1 MDEFSNYE
9 TYLYISPNKFI
20 ITVNTSLRKTVY
32 YEELAVN
39 DPSDNKNFEKLDQFL
54 NHNIFKIEKK
64 LKSFVE
70 KIDIILDLDIFFPVE
85 ISIKN
90 NNYEDYIDTKNLNYL
105 LYEAKEVCK
114 KTIDHKK
121 IIHMIISNYQI
132 DNKIYSSLPDNIKCS
147 SYSLDL
153 KLICISNS
161 LIREIEIILK
171 KYHISLN
178 QLLSGSYIKN
188 FFLNDERDIFL
199 MAKKII
205 DGHNPNEVILKDK
218 SEKNQGFFEKFF
230 NFFS

>member
-20 ITVNTSLRKTVY
+20 IAVDTSLSKKVY
-32 YEELAVN
+32 YEELSFN
-39 DPSDNKNFEKLDQFL
+39 DQLNNKNFEKLDEFL

-64 LKSFVE
+64 LKTFVE

-90 NNYEDYIDTKNLNYL
+90 NNHEDYIDLKNLNYL

-114 KTIDHKK
+114 KTIDQKK
-121 IIHMIISNYQI
+121 IIHMIINNYQI
-132 DNKIYSSLPDNIKCS
+132 DIKIYSFPDKYC

-171 KYHISLN
+171 KYQSL
-178 QLLSGSYIKN
+178 
-188 FFLNDERDIFL
+188 
-199 MAKKII
+199 
-205 DGHNPNEVILKDK
+205 
-218 SEKNQGFFEKFF
+218 
-230 NFFS
+230 

>member
-20 ITVNTSLRKTVY
+20 ITVKTSLSKTVY
-32 YEELAVN
+32 YEELAVK
-39 DPSDNKNFEKLDQFL
+39 DQSDNKNFEKLDQFL

-90 NNYEDYIDTKNLNYL
+90 NNYEDYINLKNLNYL

-199 MAKKII
+199 MAKKMI

-218 SEKNQGFFEKFF
+218 SKKNQGFFEKFF

>member
-9 TYLYISPNKFI
+9 TYLYISPSKFI
-20 ITVNTSLRKTVY
+20 ITVNTSLSKTVY
-32 YEELAVN
+32 YEELAVK
-39 DPSDNKNFEKLDQFL
+39 DQSDNKNFEKLDQFL
-54 NHNIFKIEKK
+54 NHNIFRIEKK

-90 NNYEDYIDTKNLNYL
+90 NNYEDYINLKNLNYL

-199 MAKKII
+199 MAKKMI

>member
-39 DPSDNKNFEKLDQFL
+39 DPSDNKNFEKFDQFL
-54 NHNIFKIEKK
+54 NNNIFKIEKK

-90 NNYEDYIDTKNLNYL
+90 NNYEDYIDLKNLNYL

-114 KTIDHKK
+114 KTIEQKK
-121 IIHMIISNYQI
+121 IIHMIIDNYQI

-161 LIREIEIILK
+161 LIREIEVILK

-199 MAKKII
+199 MAKKMI

>member
-9 TYLYISPNKFI
+9 TYLYISPSKFI
-20 ITVNTSLRKTVY
+20 ITVNTGLSKTIY
-32 YEELAVN
+32 YEELAVK
-39 DPSDNKNFEKLDQFL
+39 DQSDNKNFEKLDQFL

-90 NNYEDYIDTKNLNYL
+90 NNYEDYINLKNLNYL

-199 MAKKII
+199 MAKKMI

>member
-132 DNKIYSSLPDNIKCS
+132 DNKIYSSLPANIKCS

-153 KLICISNS
+153 KLICISKS

-178 QLLSGSYIKN
+178 QLLSGSYIKT

>member
-9 TYLYISPNKFI
+9 TYLYISPSKFI
-20 ITVNTSLRKTVY
+20 ITVNTSLSKTVY
-32 YEELAVN
+32 YEELAVK
-39 DPSDNKNFEKLDQFL
+39 DQSDNKNFEKLDQFL

-90 NNYEDYIDTKNLNYL
+90 NNYEDYINLKNLNYL

-199 MAKKII
+199 MAKKMI

>member
-90 NNYEDYIDTKNLNYL
+90 NNYKDYIDLKNLNYL

-114 KTIDHKK
+114 KTIDQKK
-121 IIHMIISNYQI
+121 IIHMIINNYQI

-199 MAKKII
+199 MAKKMI

-230 NFFS
+230 HFFS

>member
-9 TYLYISPNKFI
+9 TYLYISPSKFI
-20 ITVNTSLRKTVY
+20 ITVNTGLSKTIY
-32 YEELAVN
+32 YEELAVK
-39 DPSDNKNFEKLDQFL
+39 DQSDNKNFEKLDQFL

-90 NNYEDYIDTKNLNYL
+90 NNYGDYINLKNLNYL

-199 MAKKII
+199 MAKKMI

>member
-90 NNYEDYIDTKNLNYL
+90 NNYEDYIDLKNLNYL

-114 KTIDHKK
+114 KTIEQKK
-121 IIHMIISNYQI
+121 IIHMIIDNYQI

-161 LIREIEIILK
+161 LIREIEVILK

-199 MAKKII
+199 MAKKMI

-230 NFFS
+230 HFFS

>member
-1 MDEFSNYE
+1 MDEISNYE

-70 KIDIILDLDIFFPVE
+70 KIDIIIDLDIFFPVE

-90 NNYEDYIDTKNLNYL
+90 NNHEDYIDLKNLNYL

-114 KTIDHKK
+114 KTIDQKK
-121 IIHMIISNYQI
+121 IIHMIINNYQI

-199 MAKKII
+199 MAKKMI
-205 DGHNPNEVILKDK
+205 DGYNPNEVILKDK

-230 NFFS
+230 HFFS

>member
-9 TYLYISPNKFI
+9 TYLYISPSKFI
-20 ITVNTSLRKTVY
+20 ITVNTGLSKTIY
-32 YEELAVN
+32 YEELAVK
-39 DPSDNKNFEKLDQFL
+39 DQSDNKNFEKLDQFL

-90 NNYEDYIDTKNLNYL
+90 NNYEDYINLKNLNYL

-171 KYHISLN
+171 KYHIEAYLN
-178 QLLSGSYIKN
+178 L
-188 FFLNDERDIFL
+188 
-199 MAKKII
+199 
-205 DGHNPNEVILKDK
+205 EV
-218 SEKNQGFFEKFF
+218 FH
-230 NFFS
+230 

>member
-1 MDEFSNYE
+1 MDEFSNYV
-9 TYLYISPNKFI
+9 TYLYISPSKFI
-20 ITVNTSLRKTVY
+20 ITVYTSLSKRVY
-32 YEELAVN
+32 YEELTIK
-39 DPSDNKNFEKLDQFL
+39 DQSDNKNFEKLDQFL

-90 NNYEDYIDTKNLNYL
+90 NNYKDYIDLKNLNYL

-114 KTIDHKK
+114 KTIDQKK
-121 IIHMIISNYQI
+121 IIHMIINNYQI

-199 MAKKII
+199 MAKKMI

-218 SEKNQGFFEKFF
+218 SKKNQGFFEKFF

>member
-90 NNYEDYIDTKNLNYL
+90 NNYEDYIDLKNLNYL

-114 KTIDHKK
+114 KTIDQKK
-121 IIHMIISNYQI
+121 IIHMIINNYQI

-161 LIREIEIILK
+161 LIREIEVILK

-199 MAKKII
+199 MAKKMI

-230 NFFS
+230 HFFS

>member
-9 TYLYISPNKFI
+9 TYLYISPSKFI
-20 ITVNTSLRKTVY
+20 ITVNTGLSKTIY
-32 YEELAVN
+32 YEELAVK
-39 DPSDNKNFEKLDQFL
+39 DQSDNKNFEKLDQFL

-90 NNYEDYIDTKNLNYL
+90 NNYEDYINLKNLNYL

-199 MAKKII
+199 MAKKMI

-218 SEKNQGFFEKFF
+218 SKKNQGFFEKFF

>member
-39 DPSDNKNFEKLDQFL
+39 DQSDNKNFEKLDQFL

-90 NNYEDYIDTKNLNYL
+90 NNYEDYIDLKNLNYL

-114 KTIDHKK
+114 KTIEQKK
-121 IIHMIISNYQI
+121 IIHMIIDNYQI

-199 MAKKII
+199 MAKKMI

>member
-9 TYLYISPNKFI
+9 TYLYISPSKFI
-20 ITVNTSLRKTVY
+20 ITVNTSLSKTIY
-32 YEELAVN
+32 YEELAVK
-39 DPSDNKNFEKLDQFL
+39 DQSDNKNFEKLDQFL

-90 NNYEDYIDTKNLNYL
+90 NNYEDYIDLKNLNYL

-114 KTIDHKK
+114 KTIDQKK
-121 IIHMIISNYQI
+121 IIHMIINNYQI

-199 MAKKII
+199 MAKKMI

>member
-9 TYLYISPNKFI
+9 TYLYISPSKFI
-20 ITVNTSLRKTVY
+20 ITVNTGLSKTIY
-32 YEELAVN
+32 YEELAVK
-39 DPSDNKNFEKLDQFL
+39 DQSDNKNFEKLDQFL

-90 NNYEDYIDTKNLNYL
+90 NNYGDYINLKNLNYL

-199 MAKKII
+199 MAKKMI
-205 DGHNPNEVILKDK
+205 DGYNPNEVILKDK

>member
-90 NNYEDYIDTKNLNYL
+90 NNYEDYIDLKNLNYL

-114 KTIDHKK
+114 KTIEQKK
-121 IIHMIISNYQI
+121 IIHMIIDNYQI

-161 LIREIEIILK
+161 LIREIEVILK

>member
-90 NNYEDYIDTKNLNYL
+90 NNYEDYIDLKNLNYL

-114 KTIDHKK
+114 KTIEQKK
-121 IIHMIISNYQI
+121 IIHMIIDNYQI

-178 QLLSGSYIKN
+178 RLLSGSYLKN

-199 MAKKII
+199 MAKKMI

-230 NFFS
+230 HFFS

>member
-9 TYLYISPNKFI
+9 TYLYISPSKFI
-20 ITVNTSLRKTVY
+20 ITVNTGLSKTIY
-32 YEELAVN
+32 YEELAVK
-39 DPSDNKNFEKLDQFL
+39 DQSDDKNFEKLDQFL

-90 NNYEDYIDTKNLNYL
+90 NNYKDYIDLKNLNYL

-114 KTIDHKK
+114 KTIEQKK
-121 IIHMIISNYQI
+121 IIHMIINNYQI
-132 DNKIYSSLPDNIKCS
+132 DNKIYSSLPNNIKCS

-188 FFLNDERDIFL
+188 FFLNDERDIFF
-199 MAKKII
+199 MAKKMI

-218 SEKNQGFFEKFF
+218 SKKNQGFFEKFF

>member
-9 TYLYISPNKFI
+9 TYLYISPSKFI
-20 ITVNTSLRKTVY
+20 ITVNTGLSKTIY
-32 YEELAVN
+32 YEELAVK
-39 DPSDNKNFEKLDQFL
+39 DQSDNKNFEKLDQFL

-90 NNYEDYIDTKNLNYL
+90 NNYEDYINLKNLNYL

-114 KTIDHKK
+114 KTIDQKK
-121 IIHMIISNYQI
+121 IIHMIINNYQI

-199 MAKKII
+199 MAKKMI

>member
-9 TYLYISPNKFI
+9 TYLYISPSKFI
-20 ITVNTSLRKTVY
+20 ITVNTSLSKTVY
-32 YEELAVN
+32 YEELAVK
-39 DPSDNKNFEKLDQFL
+39 DQSDNKNFEKLDQFL

-90 NNYEDYIDTKNLNYL
+90 NNYEDYIDLKNLNYL

-114 KTIDHKK
+114 KTIDQKK
-121 IIHMIISNYQI
+121 IIHMIIDNYQI

-188 FFLNDERDIFL
+188 FFFNDEIDIFL
-199 MAKKII
+199 MAKKMI

-230 NFFS
+230 HFFS

>member
-9 TYLYISPNKFI
+9 TYLYISPSKFI
-20 ITVNTSLRKTVY
+20 ITVNTGLSKTIY
-32 YEELAVN
+32 YEELAVK
-39 DPSDNKNFEKLDQFL
+39 DQSDNKNFEKLDQFL

-90 NNYEDYIDTKNLNYL
+90 NNYEDYINLKNLNYL

-121 IIHMIISNYQI
+121 IIHMIINNYQI

-199 MAKKII
+199 MAKKMI

-218 SEKNQGFFEKFF
+218 SKKNQVF
-230 NFFS
+230 

>member
-9 TYLYISPNKFI
+9 TYLYISPSKFI
-20 ITVNTSLRKTVY
+20 ITVNTGLSKTIY
-32 YEELAVN
+32 YEELAVK
-39 DPSDNKNFEKLDQFL
+39 DQSDNKNFEKLDQFL
-54 NHNIFKIEKK
+54 KNNIFKIEKK

-90 NNYEDYIDTKNLNYL
+90 NNYEDYINLKNLNYL

-199 MAKKII
+199 MAKKMI